1 MNHFINLGALHPNSI
16 DEDILNLIDEVDL
29 EQELKE
35 IGEALADV
43 DKFPGYVREKS
54 SKAISNFLVSESIHP
69 IFAQNCDLYSSYNS
83 FAYFQNVNDKIGL
96 ST

>member
-1 MNHFINLGALHPNSI
+1 MHPNSI

-54 SKAISNFLVSESIHP
+54 SKAISNFLVSESIHQN
-69 IFAQNCDLYSSYNS
+69 AQNCEIYSSYHT
-83 FAYFQNVNDKIGL
+83 FAYFQNSNDEIGI